1 MTFRTAFKRPGRL
14 APPRLLPD
22 LRSAFATRRAIFGAY
37 ELREN
42 LIGATP
48 LADLALTVP
57 RPYTAQGVLPDSV
70 PKSPG
75 RRRALVGAAAMLVAP
90 MAPRPAA
97 ARVAEADVELA
108 RLADE
113 IDRTLDGAAY
123 ALDPVDDEDDQNR
136 RLRQADKLILR
147 MVDVPAVGPAGV
159 KAKAKGYLDS
169 LSYDVL
175 ESAALAQSLAED
187 AERVCGEVSA

>member
-1 MTFRTAFKRPGRL
+1 MKPSGTQGAVSVPHVSL
-14 APPRLLPD
+14 ACNPPS
-22 LRSAFATRRAIFGAY
+22 RSDEPFSGPSTCPTRACHPP
-37 ELREN
+37 
-42 LIGATP
+42 IGAGAGTTP
-48 LADLALTVP
+48 AACV
-57 RPYTAQGVLPDSV
+57 AEGVHPDSA

-75 RRRALVGAAAMLVAP
+75 RRLALAGAAAVLVAP

-113 IDRTLDGAAY
+113 IDRTLDSAAY
-123 ALDPVDDEDDQNR
+123 ALDPVNDEDDQNR
-136 RLRQADKLILR
+136 RLRHADRLILR

>member
-1 MTFRTAFKRPGRL
+1 MTVREALGQTRGGLRP
-14 APPRLLPD
+14 APLPS
-22 LRSAFATRRAIFGAY
+22 LQSAFARRRAIFGPVALSD
-37 ELREN
+37 ESCN
-42 LIGATP
+42 APIAAAAGTTP
-48 LADLALTVP
+48 AACVAE
-57 RPYTAQGVLPDSV
+57 RVHPDAA

-75 RRRALVGAAAMLVAP
+75 RRLALAGAVAMLVAP

-97 ARVAEADVELA
+97 ARGAEADVELA
-108 RLADE
+108 RLAEE

-123 ALDPVDDEDDQNR
+123 ALDPVDDEGNQNR
-136 RLRQADKLILR
+136 RLRHADRLILR
-147 MVDVPAVGPAGV
+147 MVDVPVVGPAGV